1 MGMDMELGTVVALTA
16 IYTGAGIVQGMV
28 GFGFAILSVP
38 LVAILYGPG
47 AAVAMNVVV
56 GTALLAY
63 KAWLQRGDL
72 DRRAV
77 FTFGGATLLFIPLG
91 VLVISALPREP
102 ALALIGTFVVAVAAG
117 NLVSRH
123 HVRRAAGTPLAFWG
137 LAGVS
142 GILAGAFSA
151 PGPAAV
157 PYFTARAERPLT
169 AQANLQLYF
178 LILGV
183 PVILSH
189 TIAGNVTVAALGRAV
204 WFIPVVFAAT
214 WVGTQGAFHLST
226 ERLRRLV
233 DSALLALGLWLI
245 IDNTHLITRIVERT
259 HT

>member
-1 MGMDMELGTVVALTA
+1 MEVGTVVALTA
-16 IYTGAGIVQGMV
+16 IYSGAGLVQGMV

-47 AAVAMNVVV
+47 PAVAMNVIV

-91 VLVISALPREP
+91 VIVISVLPREP
-102 ALALIGTFVVAVAAG
+102 ALALIGSFVIVVAVG
-117 NLVSRH
+117 NLISRR
-123 HVRRAAGTPLAFWG
+123 HVRRAAGTPAAFWG
-137 LAGVS
+137 LAGIS

-151 PGPAAV
+151 PGPSAV

-178 LILGV
+178 LLLGV
-183 PVILSH
+183 PVIVSH
-189 TIAGNVTVAALGRAV
+189 AIAGNVTGGAVARAV

-214 WVGTQGAFHLST
+214 WVGTHIATHLPA

-233 DSALLALGLWLI
+233 DGALLALGIWLI
-245 IDNTHLITRIVERT
+245 LDNTHLISRIVERT

>member
-1 MGMDMELGTVVALTA
+1 MGMNMELGTVVVLTA
-16 IYTGAGIVQGMV
+16 IYSGAGIVQGLV

-77 FTFGGATLLFIPLG
+77 FTFGGATLLFIPVG

-102 ALALIGTFVVAVAAG
+102 ALALIGVFVVAVAAS

-137 LAGVS
+137 LAGIS

-151 PGPAAV
+151 PGPSAV

-183 PVILSH
+183 PVI
-189 TIAGNVTVAALGRAV
+189 
-204 WFIPVVFAAT
+204 
-214 WVGTQGAFHLST
+214 
-226 ERLRRLV
+226 
-233 DSALLALGLWLI
+233 
-245 IDNTHLITRIVERT
+245 
-259 HT
+259 